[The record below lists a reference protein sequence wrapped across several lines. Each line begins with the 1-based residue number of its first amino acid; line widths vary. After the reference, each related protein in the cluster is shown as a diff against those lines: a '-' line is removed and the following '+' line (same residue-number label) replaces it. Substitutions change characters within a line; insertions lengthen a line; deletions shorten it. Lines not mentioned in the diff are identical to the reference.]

1 LKNIIPTLI
10 CLLVGA
16 VAGFAQEKP
25 LLLQEPALSKTRIAF
40 AFAGDLWIAPRE
52 GGEATRLTTGV
63 GFETNPIFSP
73 DGAMIAFT
81 GQYDGNTD
89 VFVVPASGGT
99 PRRLTYHPA
108 ADIAVAWTPDGKNI
122 LLRSGRA
129 SYSRF
134 QRFFTI
140 SVEGGFETEV
150 PLPMADDGAYSPD
163 GSRLAYTPIA
173 PAFAQWKNY
182 RGGRLTKIWI
192 ANLSDSAVSE
202 IPRQNSND
210 FNPMWVGE
218 KVYFLSDRNGRFT
231 LFDYDTKTKRVTQLI
246 KNDGLDIKSAS
257 AGPDAIVYEQFGE
270 IKLYDLKS
278 GKTSKVNITLDADL
292 ASVRPRLSRR
302 ETTSEWAWPN
312 PASSSLRKAP
322 AVC

>member
-1 LKNIIPTLI
+1 VATPWKNENGGARVGHTGSLPGFPERPHEGVKANCQFALPFSEETTLKNIIPTLI

-16 VAGFAQEKP
+16 VAGSAQEKP

-40 AFAGDLWIAPRE
+40 TFAGDLWIAPRE

-108 ADIAVAWTPDGKNI
+108 VDTAVAWTPDGKNI

-140 SVEGGFETEV
+140 PVEGGFETEV

-182 RGGRLTKIWI
+182 RGGRETKIWV
-192 ANLSDSAVSE
+192 ANLSDSAVTE

-210 FNPMWVGE
+210 FNPMWVG
-218 KVYFLSDRNGRFT
+218 
-231 LFDYDTKTKRVTQLI
+231 TK
-246 KNDGLDIKSAS
+246 
-257 AGPDAIVYEQFGE
+257 
-270 IKLYDLKS
+270 
-278 GKTSKVNITLDADL
+278 
-292 ASVRPRLSRR
+292 
-302 ETTSEWAWPN
+302 
-312 PASSSLRKAP
+312 
-322 AVC
+322 